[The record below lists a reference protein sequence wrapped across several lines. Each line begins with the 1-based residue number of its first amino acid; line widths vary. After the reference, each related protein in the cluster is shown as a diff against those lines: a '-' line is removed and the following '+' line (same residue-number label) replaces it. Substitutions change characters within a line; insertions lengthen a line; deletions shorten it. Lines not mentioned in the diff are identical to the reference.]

1 MILRLLRVVELKLR
15 GSPSTFLEQPRA
27 GLTMFIITVETNHAP
42 KRIMISQFG
51 DQPNLLL
58 NVKTRLLLA
67 ASPSPRVV
75 QGRKNLFE
83 VERIAFI
90 Q

>member
-58 NVKTRLLLA
+58 NVKTRLLLLTRNSKWKLLA
-67 ASPSPRVV
+67 PPPVLSRPEELV
-75 QGRKNLFE
+75 
-83 VERIAFI
+83 
-90 Q
+90 

>member
-58 NVKTRLLLA
+58 NVKTRFLLA